1 METSLLIYILF
12 IIGLVVESM
21 TGALAA
27 GKFKMDLMGVMFV
40 ALITA
45 IGGGSVRD
53 MLFNHHPLS
62 WIEHPEYIWIILIA
76 AIIATRIPKIITKL
90 ERFFLILDAIGLVV
104 FSVIGTDIV
113 MKNYDGITL
122 AVCGGVITGVFGGIL
137 RDILCNQIP
146 LIFHKEIYASVAIF
160 ASALYYILIQFFNI
174 NDGIASLV
182 TIVCGSILRLIGI
195 YYKIGLPIFNT
206 ETEEEYK

>member
-1 METSLLIYILF
+1 METGVLLHVLF
-12 IIGLVVESM
+12 IVGIVVESM

-53 MLFNHHPLS
+53 VLFSHQPLT
-62 WIEHPEYIWIILIA
+62 WIKHPEYIWIILIA
-76 AIIATRIPKIITKL
+76 AIIATRIPRIITRL
-90 ERFFLILDAIGLVV
+90 ERVFLILDAIGLVV

-113 MKNYDGITL
+113 MKSYDNMTL
-122 AVCGGVITGVFGGIL
+122 AICGGVITGVFGGIL

-160 ASALYYILIQFFNI
+160 ASALYYSLIHFFGI
-174 NDGIASLV
+174 NEGIASLI
-182 TIVCGSILRLIGI
+182 TIVCGATLRLVGI
-195 YYKIGLPIFNT
+195 YYKLGLPVFS
-206 ETEEEYK
+206 TEEGEYK